1 MSSDEKRRKVLTRV
15 FFPYRMFHMK
25 HRHPSLVDAL
35 VAAGGIAE
43 LARQLGVTRQ
53 AVSLWDK
60 IPLKHLRAVSKM
72 TGIPQQQL
80 RPDLYA

>member
-1 MSSDEKRRKVLTRV
+1 
-15 FFPYRMFHMK
+15 MK
-25 HRHPSLVDAL
+25 QRHPSLVDAL

-60 IPLKHLRAVSKM
+60 IPLKHLRAVSEM
-72 TGIPQQQL
+72 TGIPRQQL
-80 RPDLYA
+80 RPDLYD

>member
-1 MSSDEKRRKVLTRV
+1 MKRVDKHFLFRQHA
-15 FFPYRMFHMK
+15 HMK
-25 HRHPSLVDAL
+25 YRNPLLLDAI

-72 TGIPQQQL
+72 TGIPRQQL
-80 RPDLYA
+80 RPDLYD

>member
-1 MSSDEKRRKVLTRV
+1 LTSIFFSGRV
-15 FFPYRMFHMK
+15 IHMK
-25 HRHPSLVDAL
+25 QRHPSLVDAL

-72 TGIPQQQL
+72 TGIPRQQL
-80 RPDLYA
+80 RPDLYD

>member
-1 MSSDEKRRKVLTRV
+1 LTSIFFSGRV
-15 FFPYRMFHMK
+15 IDMK
-25 HRHPSLVDAL
+25 QRHPSLVDAL

-72 TGIPQQQL
+72 TGIPRQQL
-80 RPDLYA
+80 RPDLYD

>member
-1 MSSDEKRRKVLTRV
+1 M
-15 FFPYRMFHMK
+15 HMK
-25 HRHPSLVDAL
+25 QRHPSLVDAL

-72 TGIPQQQL
+72 TGIPRQQL
-80 RPDLYA
+80 RPDLYD

>member
-1 MSSDEKRRKVLTRV
+1 LTSI
-15 FFPYRMFHMK
+15 FFSGRIIHMK
-25 HRHPSLVDAL
+25 QRHPSLVDAL

-72 TGIPQQQL
+72 TGIPRQQL
-80 RPDLYA
+80 RPDLYD